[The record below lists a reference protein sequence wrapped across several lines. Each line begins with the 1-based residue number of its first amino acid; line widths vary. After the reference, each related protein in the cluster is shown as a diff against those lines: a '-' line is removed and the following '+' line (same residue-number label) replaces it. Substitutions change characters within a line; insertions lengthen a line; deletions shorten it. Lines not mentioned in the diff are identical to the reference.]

1 MSTSTYTLET
11 PRIRARVGKCL
22 IKPLHDG
29 CDWLHFLDYDSLHC
43 TGCPSI
49 TQIDRAYDAYKDLGI
64 GKTDLIYGA
73 CNHNPSSRDR
83 ANTQTTFHL
92 CTAWPKGTV
101 RPVHGKDAADRAL
114 ITRATELIGNGHLSD
129 RFEEAIIASGDHL
142 FALVAHRL
150 RQAGLTVHLVI
161 AHLQGLSKD
170 LERAADGCIWH
181 LHEKRCLRHQTPG
194 ARYAIAA

>member
-1 MSTSTYTLET
+1 MTGTLHHLHRDRTT
-11 PRIRARVGKCL
+11 PRDCAITNLPPDHHRLHLVDLDNLHGSGDPGVRRINRVRG
-22 IKPLHDG
+22 
-29 CDWLHFLDYDSLHC
+29 DYDE
-43 TGCPSI
+43 I
-49 TQIDRAYDAYKDLGI
+49 GI
-64 GKTDLIYGA
+64 FPGDIFYGA
-73 CNHNPSSRDR
+73 CNHNPNSRDR
-83 ANTQTTFHL
+83 ANAQKTFHL

-101 RPVHGKDAADRAL
+101 RPVHGKDAADMAL
-114 ITRATELIGNGHLSD
+114 ITRATELIDIGHLSD